1 MRARLPVILL
11 SLVLT
16 LVSCARSANNE
27 IPKAVCG
34 TPVEPAITRLLVT
47 PTEGWREYNRVDRA
61 QSITA
66 PCLISSGDDVILR
79 LRFSWRTVATDLTYL
94 AKGSGAVS
102 GISEPRSVTSSY
114 KTLIGTDG
122 AISQAPC
129 RTKSGNYFTLT
140 LQLPKIKPGDSDHR
154 GDIERFMRAYF
165 PATLRT
171 LGCR

>member
-1 MRARLPVILL
+1 MPVILL
-11 SLVLT
+11 GLVLT
-16 LVSCARSANNE
+16 LVACARAANNE
-27 IPKAVCG
+27 IPKAICG
-34 TPVEPAITRLLVT
+34 TPVEPALTRLLVA
-47 PTEGWREYNRVDRA
+47 PTGSWREYNRVDRSR
-61 QSITA
+61 SITA

-79 LRFSWRTVATDLTYL
+79 LHFSWRTVATDLMYL
-94 AKGSGAVS
+94 AKDTGAVS
-102 GISEPRSVTSSY
+102 GITEPRSVSSRY

-129 RTKSGNYFTLT
+129 RTKGGNYFTLT
-140 LQLPKIKPGDSDHR
+140 LQLPKIKPGDSAHR